1 MVALCEAQQRV
12 GKPLLFV
19 LCLLPFGLLA
29 WAAVSD
35 SLGPDPV
42 KTLIHTTGEW
52 SIRFLLIT
60 LAVSPLR
67 DLSKAGWVLRYR
79 RMLGLYAWFYTS
91 LHLLIVA
98 TYLFGWDWAITKEEL
113 SERPYIIAGFLAW
126 VLMVPLG
133 LTSNNWAV
141 RRLRQNW
148 RRLHKLVYLA
158 AGLAWLHIAW
168 QTRSSYFDAVF
179 YAALLLILFLPR
191 IKKLVKNR

>member
-1 MVALCEAQQRV
+1 MSAVRAAQQRA

-19 LCLLPFGLLA
+19 LCLLPFALLA

-42 KTLIHTTGEW
+42 KALIHTTGDW
-52 SIRFLLIT
+52 SIRFLLVT

-67 DLSKAGWVLRYR
+67 EWTKTPWLLRYR
-79 RMLGLYAWFYTS
+79 RMLGLFAWFYTS

-98 TYLFGWDWAITKEEL
+98 TYLFGWDWAITQEEL

-126 VLMVPLG
+126 LLMVPLG
-133 LTSNNWAV
+133 LTSTNWAV
-141 RRLRQNW
+141 RRLRQHW

-168 QTRSSYFDAVF
+168 QTRSSYFDAVL
-179 YAALLLILFLPR
+179 YATLLLILFLPR
-191 IKKLVKNR
+191 IKKLSKNR